1 MTGGVGGIKMERE
14 EELRL
19 SKEEVTSLVHALDCV
34 HLNQGLSTADRQL
47 MEYLKRYRE
56 SWPYVPYRKER

>member
-1 MTGGVGGIKMERE
+1 MERE
-14 EELRL
+14 DELRL
-19 SKEEVTSLVHALDCV
+19 SKEEVASLVQALDCV